1 VATGRKAARADARE
15 KPREQKVEVWDDA
28 DWGPALNA
36 LEGWRDRTYTGE
48 SDPKPL
54 AKLLCSGKRVPE
66 QVAWRLGVLLDPP
79 WGKKGQILALEINKR
94 YSGQTELNS
103 VKEMIG
109 LKMKIET
116 ALKRTEKL
124 ESAIAEVMKET
135 GKSRSHIMKA
145 RTFSVRKGIPSLAK
159 YNPQKSP
166 RETGES

>member
-1 VATGRKAARADARE
+1 VARRRKAARADVRG
-15 KPREQKVEVWDDA
+15 KPREPEIEVWDDP

-48 SDPKPL
+48 SDPGPL
-54 AKLLCSGKRVPE
+54 AKLLCSGKPVPE

-79 WGKKGQILALEINKR
+79 WGKKGNILVLEISKR

-103 VKEMIG
+103 VKEMID
-109 LKMKIET
+109 LKMKIEM
-116 ALKRTEKL
+116 ALKGTEKT
-124 ESAIAEVMKET
+124 ESAIAAVMKET